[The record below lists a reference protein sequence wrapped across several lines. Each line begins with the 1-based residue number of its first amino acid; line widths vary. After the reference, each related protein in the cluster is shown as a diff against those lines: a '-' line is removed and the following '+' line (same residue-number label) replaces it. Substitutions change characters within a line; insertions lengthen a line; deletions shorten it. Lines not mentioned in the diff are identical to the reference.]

1 MIIDT
6 HAHAL
11 DEAFLDGLCRK
22 PACGMS
28 AERRADRPRQRI
40 FRGNAAAVLAAAR
53 RRRRTLLAAFMLLA
67 GGGPPALAQQKG
79 TPDPAQVYPHKPIR
93 WIIDFGAGGLSDT
106 LARIVAQK
114 LTEAWN
120 QPVINEARPGVN
132 GTIANDIGAKAAAD
146 GYTLVFVSTPFS
158 INISVY
164 SKLPYDTRRDF
175 APVTL
180 IALYPNILVTSPGLP
195 VKNVAELIAYA
206 KTKPGGPTWATVG
219 AGSSPHLA
227 TELFRQQAGF
237 NGAHVTYNASPVALT
252 DVSGGRIDFMFVNMP
267 SALTFIRG
275 NRVRAVG
282 IASTARSTLMPELPT
297 VAESGLPGFQSVGY
311 AGAVVPA
318 KVPRPIINK
327 INAEMVR
334 ALKMRDVQE
343 RIENLGGETRWST
356 PEEFQRFLEAELAR
370 WEPVARA
377 AGVKLER

>member
-1 MIIDT
+1 MSNP
-6 HAHAL
+6 AHRRDGMLFAAL
-11 DEAFLDGLCRK
+11 ICFGV
-22 PACGMS
+22 GS
-28 AERRADRPRQRI
+28 
-40 FRGNAAAVLAAAR
+40 AAV
-53 RRRRTLLAAFMLLA
+53 M
-67 GGGPPALAQQKG
+67 AQQKLVA
-79 TPDPAQVYPHKPIR
+79 DPARDYPNKPIR
-93 WIIDFGAGGLSDT
+93 WIIDFGSGGLSDT

-132 GTIANDIGAKAAAD
+132 GTIANDIGAKAAPD

-158 INISVY
+158 INASVY
-164 SKLPYDTRRDF
+164 TKLPYDTRKDF

-180 IALYPNILVTSPGLP
+180 IALYPNILVASLNLP
-195 VKNVAELIAYA
+195 AKNVAELIAYA
-206 KTKPGGPTWATVG
+206 KGKPGGPTWATVG

-237 NGAHVTYNASPVALT
+237 NGAHVPYNSSPVALT

-267 SALTFIRG
+267 TAITFIRG
-275 NRVRAVG
+275 NRVRPIG
-282 IASTARSTLMPELPT
+282 IASTSRSTLMPDLPT
-297 VAESGLPGFQSVGY
+297 IAESGLPGFQSVGY

-318 KVPRPIINK
+318 LVPRTIISK

-343 RIENLGGETRWST
+343 RIENLGGEPRWST
-356 PEEFQRFLEAELAR
+356 PEEFQHFLDAEIAR
-370 WEPVARA
+370 WAPVARA